1 MKIKKFVSLKD
12 ETIITE
18 ENVQILGERIAVYAV
33 QSAKQFAYGSL
44 NRLYKGLIRDIN
56 YDLTLTQHF
65 TDGYDIAQ
73 EAICYLCNF
82 LGHKLGEVCVPNIHN
97 GIDSIKLGCYK
108 HLYNYL
114 RKQKKHIQTEENIE
128 RYIYKDLSEYE
139 RNYKNG
145 NWNYVLVYKL
155 DRFSRNKYESVVH
168 KKTLRDNGIR
178 LLSAMENIPD
188 TPEGIILESVME
200 GFAEYYSAN
209 LSQNVKRGFL
219 RNEGYTQSVGSSV
232 FT

>member
-12 ETIITE
+12 ETIITN

-44 NRLYKGLIRDIN
+44 NNLYKGLIRDIN
-56 YDLTLTQHF
+56 YNLTLTQHF

-73 EAICYLCNF
+73 EAICFLCNF
-82 LGHKLGEVCVPNIHN
+82 IGHKLGEVCVPNIHK

-128 RYIYKDLSEYE
+128 RYIYKDLSEYQNNYNP
-139 RNYKNG
+139 NYKKLFDILNSLDLTDQEKLIAIYISDG
-145 NWNYVLVYKL
+145 VPLVRIAEFLNVCVKTIQ
-155 DRFSRNKYESVVH
+155 RRKTQIKQKYMQIY
-168 KKTLRDNGIR
+168 G
-178 LLSAMENIPD
+178 
-188 TPEGIILESVME
+188 
-200 GFAEYYSAN
+200 
-209 LSQNVKRGFL
+209 
-219 RNEGYTQSVGSSV
+219 
-232 FT
+232 

>member
-44 NRLYKGLIRDIN
+44 NNLYKGLIRDIN

-82 LGHKLGEVCVPNIHN
+82 IGHKLGEVCIPNIHN

-128 RYIYKDLSEYE
+128 RYIYKDLSEYQNNYNP
-139 RNYKNG
+139 NYKKLFNILNSLNLTDQEKLIAIYISDG
-145 NWNYVLVYKL
+145 IPLVRIAEFLNVCVKTIQ
-155 DRFSRNKYESVVH
+155 RRKSQIKQKYMQIY
-168 KKTLRDNGIR
+168 G
-178 LLSAMENIPD
+178 
-188 TPEGIILESVME
+188 
-200 GFAEYYSAN
+200 
-209 LSQNVKRGFL
+209 
-219 RNEGYTQSVGSSV
+219 
-232 FT
+232 